1 MSITLYTKPNCVQCD
16 ATKRALDKTGAVYT
30 IVDLTTDHEAMTLVQ
45 RLGYRQAPVVM
56 ANGEHWSGFQPD
68 KIKQLA
74 VPR

>member
-1 MSITLYTKPNCVQCD
+1 MVTLYTKPNCVQCD
-16 ATKRALDKTGAVYT
+16 ATKRALDKTGAAYA

-68 KIKQLA
+68 KIKQFA